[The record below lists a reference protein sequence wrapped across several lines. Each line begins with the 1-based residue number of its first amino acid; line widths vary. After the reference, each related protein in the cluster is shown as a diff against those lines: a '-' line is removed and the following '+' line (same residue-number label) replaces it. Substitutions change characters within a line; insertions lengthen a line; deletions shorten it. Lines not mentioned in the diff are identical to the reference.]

1 MPTEK
6 RMNGVKDQDLSSG
19 EISQEGALS
28 IIWRIVED
36 TFGFQLQ
43 LPKTLLTR
51 QGLLILL
58 SSVYDDPLGISDQF
72 LFEEISII

>member
-19 EISQEGALS
+19 EISQERALS

-36 TFGFQLQ
+36 TLGFQLQ
-43 LPKTLLTR
+43 LSKTLLTR
-51 QGLLILL
+51 QGPPDIT
-58 SSVYDDPLGISDQF
+58 GF
-72 LFEEISII
+72 SI